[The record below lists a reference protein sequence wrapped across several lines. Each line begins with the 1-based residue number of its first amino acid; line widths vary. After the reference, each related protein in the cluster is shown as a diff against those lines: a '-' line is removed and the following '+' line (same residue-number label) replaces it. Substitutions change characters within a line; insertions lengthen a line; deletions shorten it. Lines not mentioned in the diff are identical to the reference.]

1 MSIELA
7 FSGAN
12 LLTLIGYLIFT
23 ERRLTRLETYIFEGK
38 RHGKEA

>member
-23 ERRLTRLETYIFEGK
+23 ERRLTRLETLIFQD
-38 RHGKEA
+38 RKECKHD